1 MNPIIYNTN
10 AILYARLSREDS
22 ENEVS
27 SSIKNQIDLLTNYAI
42 KHNFKVIDICSDD
55 GYSGGNFERPGFKQ
69 MMEQLENG
77 IANVVIV
84 KDLSRFGRDFIK
96 VSSYI
101 DEYFIDNNIRFISIN
116 DNYDSA
122 ISEEDISIVFKSF
135 LNGLYLKEFK
145 KKMKLGI
152 DNKAKKVTLKY
163 TGCYGYVNVDGKLE
177 IDYEGAPIVVRI
189 FKEYLSGKK
198 PTEICKKLN
207 NEGIPSPSLYRYQK
221 QEINHYLMNNSVWN
235 REAIYRII
243 KRIDYTG
250 DTLNQKYIYTNDK
263 KKINNK
269 PIIIKNTHESII
281 DIETFKKVQ
290 KMIYQK
296 KRTPQEILDRLL
308 CDILTTTDDRK
319 VCYGY
324 WKHRLDKSKKYE
336 YYECKP
342 VNILIRVDYV
352 HKVLYEY
359 SLSLIKSIL
368 KEKDK
373 FKKEMVKLLVE
384 NNNFD
389 KKLKQIDSE
398 LADIDY
404 QFSNLFEMY
413 ALEEISVEDYD
424 AKRKEL
430 TENQVLLIKEKS
442 KLKKSNITVNEINKS
457 LDKFINSVNDNT
469 LKMSDIELIRFC
481 IKKVIISKVDN
492 QYELKII
499 DVFK

>member
-1 MNPIIYNTN
+1 M
-10 AILYARLSREDS
+10 
-22 ENEVS
+22 
-27 SSIKNQIDLLTNYAI
+27 
-42 KHNFKVIDICSDD
+42 
-55 GYSGGNFERPGFKQ
+55 
-69 MMEQLENG
+69 
-77 IANVVIV
+77 
-84 KDLSRFGRDFIK
+84 
-96 VSSYI
+96 
-101 DEYFIDNNIRFISIN
+101 
-116 DNYDSA
+116 
-122 ISEEDISIVFKSF
+122 
-135 LNGLYLKEFK
+135 
-145 KKMKLGI
+145 
-152 DNKAKKVTLKY
+152 
-163 TGCYGYVNVDGKLE
+163 
-177 IDYEGAPIVVRI
+177 
-189 FKEYLSGKK
+189 
-198 PTEICKKLN
+198 
-207 NEGIPSPSLYRYQK
+207 
-221 QEINHYLMNNSVWN
+221 
-235 REAIYRII
+235 
-243 KRIDYTG
+243 
-250 DTLNQKYIYTNDK
+250 
-263 KKINNK
+263 
-269 PIIIKNTHESII
+269 
-281 DIETFKKVQ
+281 
-290 KMIYQK
+290 
-296 KRTPQEILDRLL
+296 
-308 CDILTTTDDRK
+308 
-319 VCYGY
+319 
-324 WKHRLDKSKKYE
+324 
-336 YYECKP
+336 
-342 VNILIRVDYV
+342 
-352 HKVLYEY
+352 LYEY